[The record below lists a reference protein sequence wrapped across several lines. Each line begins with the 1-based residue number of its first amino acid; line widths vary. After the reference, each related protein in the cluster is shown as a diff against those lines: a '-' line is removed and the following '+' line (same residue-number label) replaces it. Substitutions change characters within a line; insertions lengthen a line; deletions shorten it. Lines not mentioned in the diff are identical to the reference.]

1 MLIQTTLDIIGRA
14 VLGVE
19 LGSLSSSS
27 STPYHLYR
35 LMLNL
40 RPVGQLIF
48 MLNSFILVRRW
59 LLGKINREFVYA
71 SKEVRRLVMATIQ
84 ERKKEL
90 EERDIKSKFTEEG
103 RTDILMYMLR
113 ERNEGG
119 INWSDE
125 DILHHV
131 GLPSSST

>member
-1 MLIQTTLDIIGRA
+1 
-14 VLGVE
+14 
-19 LGSLSSSS
+19 
-27 STPYHLYR
+27 
-35 LMLNL
+35 MLNL